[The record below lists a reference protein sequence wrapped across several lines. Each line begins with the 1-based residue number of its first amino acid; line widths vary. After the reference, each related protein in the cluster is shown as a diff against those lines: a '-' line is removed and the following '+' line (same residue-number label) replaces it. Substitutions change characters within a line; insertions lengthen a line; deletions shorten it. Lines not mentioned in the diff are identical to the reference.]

1 MRSPAPSENIL
12 ELRRRIC
19 DGVDSTHKPSSGW
32 CASATGFTSVCLHPC
47 SASLMPGGRE
57 AVRDPIG
64 LIEVDL
70 VGRLSVKSVMGHFGV
85 VLFDV
90 EIDQLLELREA
101 FE

>member
-1 MRSPAPSENIL
+1 
-12 ELRRRIC
+12 
-19 DGVDSTHKPSSGW
+19 
-32 CASATGFTSVCLHPC
+32 
-47 SASLMPGGRE
+47 MPGGRE

-70 VGRLSVKSVMGHFGV
+70 VGCLSDKSVMGHLGV